1 MPREHYLSV
10 AGPPAILVGQ
20 NLRFKP
26 VTGDIAPF
34 PIIIAPHSRA
44 SEARA
49 GPEAKR
55 FCISTPARAAALSIA
70 AIMALLDLR
79 GLTLA
84 DILSR

>member
-49 GPEAKR
+49 V
-55 FCISTPARAAALSIA
+55 A

-84 DILSR
+84 DIFSR